1 MLNRS
6 LAVAITG
13 YQKYISPYKGFCC
26 AHRVKHGGMSCSE
39 YVKQALLHHGIW
51 PAIPDIKQRFQECKL
66 AASALNADNNAHGRT
81 RGRERNRSRRQEKNS
96 ILENCDCCVDLIP
109 SQSCSPLEAVGG
121 GVDACSCTP
130 W

>member
-13 YQKYISPYKGFCC
+13 YQRYLSPYKGFCC

-39 YVKQALLHHGIW
+39 YAKQTLLHHGLW
-51 PAIPDIKQRFQECKL
+51 RAIAVIKQRFQDCKV
-66 AASALNADNNAHGRT
+66 AASVLNADSNV
-81 RGRERNRSRRQEKNS
+81 RGRGRNRSRRQEKNS
-96 ILENCDCCVDLIP
+96 ILGNCDCCSAIDLIP
-109 SQSCSPLEAVGG
+109 SHGCSSLEAVGG

>member
-6 LAVAITG
+6 VAIAITG

-51 PAIPDIKQRFQECKL
+51 PAIPVVKQRFQACKL
-66 AASALNADNNAHGRT
+66 AASALRAESNAHGR
-81 RGRERNRSRRQEKNS
+81 ERSRSRRQEKNS